1 MKAEQS
7 ISLAPEAASAR
18 AARLF
23 VRLFLADP
31 IPPPVAEIAVLLTSE
46 LVTNAFRHAGPHRGS
61 DQFVLRVSSTTN
73 RVRVE
78 VEDHSVAL
86 PSVDDRGVDELSGRG
101 MLLVDSLSSSWGVE
115 PGTDGKKVW
124 FAIDL

>member
-7 ISLAPEAASAR
+7 ISLAPVAASAR

-31 IPPPVAEIAVLLTSE
+31 VPPTVAEIAVLLTSE
-46 LVTNAFRHAGPHRGS
+46 LVTNAFRHAGPHRSS
-61 DQFVLRVSSTTN
+61 DQLVLHVTSTAE

-78 VEDHSVAL
+78 VDDHSVAL
-86 PSVDDRGVDELSGRG
+86 PTVDDRAFDMQSRRG
-101 MLLVDSLSSSWGVE
+101 MVLVNSLSSTWGVE
-115 PGTDGKKVW
+115 AGPDGKKVW